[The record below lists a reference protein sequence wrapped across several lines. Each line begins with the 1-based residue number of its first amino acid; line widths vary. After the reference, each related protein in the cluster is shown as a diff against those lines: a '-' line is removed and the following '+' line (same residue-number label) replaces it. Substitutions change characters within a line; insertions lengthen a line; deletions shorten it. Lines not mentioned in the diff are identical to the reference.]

1 VLALGGI
8 ASAAV
13 ARSAPVT
20 PRAARKGVIMRLRV
34 NRLVYVLVGAA
45 LAVGFLVSATA
56 RPESVLTASEAC
68 YGPCQSVMAL
78 SLSSSTVTYD
88 HEQVEKFSIR
98 VSAGAPGTGVPT
110 GRVVV
115 RSGTRTLCRIHLSR
129 GKGGCSPVAK
139 ALRPGSYE
147 VVAYYSGDKNFR
159 PSTSRL
165 KTLTVLDPSV
175 TALSLSRSTVT
186 YGHERTVRFSVKVSA
201 GAPGTGV
208 PTGLVVVRFWS
219 RTLCSVHLFRGK
231 GSCSPA
237 ARALRP
243 GWHKIVAYYGGD
255 RNFTP
260 STSRE
265 KTLTVDWPRQ

>member
-1 VLALGGI
+1 MLALGGI

-13 ARSAPVT
+13 AGSAPVT

-56 RPESVLTASEAC
+56 RPESVLTASEDC
-68 YGPCQSVMAL
+68 YGPCQSVLAL

-88 HEQVEKFSIR
+88 HEQVEKFS
-98 VSAGAPGTGVPT
+98 
-110 GRVVV
+110 V
-115 RSGTRTLCRIHLSR
+115 R
-129 GKGGCSPVAK
+129 
-139 ALRPGSYE
+139 
-147 VVAYYSGDKNFR
+147 D
-159 PSTSRL
+159 
-165 KTLTVLDPSV
+165 
-175 TALSLSRSTVT
+175 
-186 YGHERTVRFSVKVSA
+186 SA

-208 PTGLVVVRFWS
+208 PTGLVVVRGWSRS
-219 RTLCSVHLFRGK
+219 RTLCSFRLVRGK

-255 RNFTP
+255 RNFRP
-260 STSRE
+260 STSRP
-265 KTLTVDWPRQ
+265 KTLTVHWRRR